1 MDPRIDLKK
10 IYDNLLQTSQNNIF
24 MENLKKIMNIPK
36 RWWLADY
43 PPVSKKKKILSLF
56 WQSSS

>member
-43 PPVSKKKKILSLF
+43 HPVSKKKKILSLF
-56 WQSSS
+56 WQSSF